1 MGYAG
6 AMKAVLLFPG
16 QGAQKVGMGMDVY
29 AAYPEARALMDAADA
44 ALGRKLTEVMFNGP
58 DAELTRTSNCQ
69 PALYVHGLALWSVL
83 QKRVQVEPVAAAG
96 LSLGEFTAHAA
107 AGTFA
112 MEDGLRLVEKRGAFM
127 EDACAAAPGSMAALI
142 AGTPEAAMA
151 LAQECDVDVA
161 NFNCPGQI
169 VLSGSVEG
177 IDKAVEGAKAAGFK
191 RGLKLNVAGAY
202 HSRYMKPAQTAL
214 LPELQ
219 ATPMQAP
226 AFPVYC
232 NFGGRPV
239 EGPEDVRAMLGEQV
253 CGSVRWQACME
264 DLVAKGERLF
274 IEMGPGNTLAG
285 MMARICADARV
296 ISIQDAAT
304 LEAAVAELQG

>member
-1 MGYAG
+1 MR
-6 AMKAVLLFPG
+6 AVLLFPG
-16 QGAQKVGMGMDVY
+16 QGAQQVGMGKDLMD
-29 AAYPEARALMDAADA
+29 AYPAARALMEAADA
-44 ALGRKLTEVMFNGP
+44 ALGRKLTDVMFSGP

-83 QKRVQVEPVAAAG
+83 RERVQIEPVAAAG

-107 AGTFA
+107 AGTFT
-112 MEDGLRLVEKRGAFM
+112 MVEKRGALM
-127 EDACAAAPGSMAALI
+127 EEACAATAGSMAALV
-142 AGTPEAAMA
+142 AGTPEAAVA

-177 IDKAVEGAKAAGFK
+177 IDKAVAGAKAAGFK
-191 RGLKLNVAGAY
+191 RGIKLNVAGAY

-214 LPELQ
+214 LPVLD
-219 ATPMQAP
+219 ATPMQSP

-232 NFGGRPV
+232 NYGGRTV
-239 EGPEDVRAMLGEQV
+239 EGPDDTRAMLGAQV

-264 DLVAKGERLF
+264 ALVSQGERLF
-274 IEMGPGNTLAG
+274 IEMGPGTTLAG

-296 ISIQDAAT
+296 VSIQDAAT